1 VRPQASSYGNIH
13 ADLAE
18 RVVIAAKL
26 TLSSRQGWAAVLKPI
41 GFKNHPPP
49 MTDNP
54 TADSPFGASA
64 NPIDPFHAAKA
75 SAMKAAEDLR
85 NVAAQKAS
93 ELRHVAEQRAQQWRD
108 SATHAASDIKE
119 KADEFRQYADDTWK
133 EARARCADLRV
144 EAEKFAREK
153 PVQALAT
160 AFGIG
165 FVLGLLMRR

>member
-1 VRPQASSYGNIH
+1 
-13 ADLAE
+13 
-18 RVVIAAKL
+18 
-26 TLSSRQGWAAVLKPI
+26 
-41 GFKNHPPP
+41 
-49 MTDNP
+49 
-54 TADSPFGASA
+54 
-64 NPIDPFHAAKA
+64 
-75 SAMKAAEDLR
+75 
-85 NVAAQKAS
+85 
-93 ELRHVAEQRAQQWRD
+93 VAEQRAQQWRD

>member
-1 VRPQASSYGNIH
+1 
-13 ADLAE
+13 
-18 RVVIAAKL
+18 
-26 TLSSRQGWAAVLKPI
+26 
-41 GFKNHPPP
+41 

-54 TADSPFGASA
+54 TADSPFGSA
-64 NPIDPFHAAKA
+64 PIDPFQAAKA
-75 SAMKAAEDLR
+75 SALKAAEELR
-85 NVAAQKAS
+85 SAAAQKAS
-93 ELRHVAEQRAQQWRD
+93 ELRGAAEQRAQQWKQ
-108 SATHAASDIKE
+108 SAAADIKE
-119 KADEFRQYADDTWK
+119 KADEFRQYAGDTFE